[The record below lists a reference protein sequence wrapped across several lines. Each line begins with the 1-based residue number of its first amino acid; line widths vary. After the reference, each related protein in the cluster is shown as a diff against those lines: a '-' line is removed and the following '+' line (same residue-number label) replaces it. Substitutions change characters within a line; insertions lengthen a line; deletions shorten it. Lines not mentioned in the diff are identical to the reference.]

1 MVYKMFDELKKKIWR
16 RTEFWLIWIT
26 IGLLIDEYIKE
37 GYWFKIEDVWNT
49 HITHEKI
56 IVVLLIT
63 LIVILIRRARSVGR
77 TGSLESP

>member
-37 GYWFKIEDVWNT
+37 GYLFKLKDVWNT

-56 IVVLLIT
+56 IVSLIILLI
-63 LIVILIRRARSVGR
+63 IIMVKKRKKH
-77 TGSLESP
+77 